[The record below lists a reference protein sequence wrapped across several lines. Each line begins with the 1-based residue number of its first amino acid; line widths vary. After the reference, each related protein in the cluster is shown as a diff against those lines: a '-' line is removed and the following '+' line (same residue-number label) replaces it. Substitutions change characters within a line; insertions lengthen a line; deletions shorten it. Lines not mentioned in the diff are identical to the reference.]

1 MKFQVQKALINKI
14 LIIKYKLK
22 QINLEEIIINIF
34 TTQLIIKVM
43 K

>member
-1 MKFQVQKALINKI
+1 MKFQVQKALINNI
-14 LIIKYKLK
+14 LIVKYKLK